1 MNFGEALKE
10 LDSGQPVQRAGWN
23 GKGMFVFK
31 TTGREIPL
39 EEFGKFKNG
48 NSAAIDLARKLG
60 THKSEVVKI
69 CPHIDM
75 LAADGSI
82 VVGWLASQTDM
93 QANDWQVVPQ

>member
-1 MNFGEALKE
+1 MNFGEALKAM
-10 LDSGQPVQRAGWN
+10 DDHQPVQRAGWN

-31 TTGREIPL
+31 TFGRDIPL

-48 NSAAIDLARKLG
+48 NSQAIELARKLG
-60 THKSEVVKI
+60 THNSDTVSI

-75 LAADGSI
+75 LAADGKI

-93 QANDWQVVPQ
+93 QADDWQLVS